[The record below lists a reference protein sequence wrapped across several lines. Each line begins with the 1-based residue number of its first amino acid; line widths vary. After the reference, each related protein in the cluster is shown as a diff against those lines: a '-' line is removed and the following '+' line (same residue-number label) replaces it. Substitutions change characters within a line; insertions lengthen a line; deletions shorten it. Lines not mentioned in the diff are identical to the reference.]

1 MAIPGPCYQPV
12 HVYLINPKAVTI
24 GELYGKVDI
33 MTNEWQDGLIGFTV
47 RHACSVSR
55 NLDPSKS
62 KAMLLLK
69 FNKSHFHC
77 SVYHGRP
84 SMDCV
89 RWTRR
94 CRMDRKYE
102 HGVR

>member
-1 MAIPGPCYQPV
+1 MGIPGPCYQPV

-55 NLDPSKS
+55 NPGPS
-62 KAMLLLK
+62 
-69 FNKSHFHC
+69 
-77 SVYHGRP
+77 
-84 SMDCV
+84 
-89 RWTRR
+89 
-94 CRMDRKYE
+94 
-102 HGVR
+102 

>member
-1 MAIPGPCYQPV
+1 MGIPGPCYQPV

-55 NLDPSKS
+55 NPGPSKS
-62 KAMLLLK
+62 KGMLLRKL
-69 FNKSHFHC
+69 NKSHFHC
-77 SVYHGRP
+77 SVYHGGP

-89 RWTRR
+89 RRTRR

-102 HGVR
+102 HRVR